1 MSEWWRGLEDRER
14 ILLAVAGVL
23 TALVVVL
30 QFILMPVF
38 EQQRSMQ
45 AELDRAADQLN
56 HIERAYLQGRALG
69 AVTATAT
76 REMISEDA
84 FKAAITQS
92 ASEKGLSIT
101 RLQSGATTVGVMI
114 EQADPRLVF
123 FWLEDLER
131 RIGAAIVSLSVEQAS
146 GERVRVNVEL
156 SRGAGS

>member
-1 MSEWWRGLEDRER
+1 
-14 ILLAVAGVL
+14 
-23 TALVVVL
+23 
-30 QFILMPVF
+30 
-38 EQQRSMQ
+38 MQ